1 MTSPPELDT
10 ADREV
15 ADADPAEATT
25 PPATGPGLDRPPLL
39 ELRDV
44 SMDFQISRGWFGTR
58 GRMKVRAV
66 RDVSLTIGQGE
77 TVGLVG
83 ESGSGKTTL
92 GRCILRAHRPS
103 AGSIIYHTAD
113 GDQVDLVQS
122 DANEL
127 RRHRRDIRMIFQDPN
142 SSLNPRL
149 TVSQIIAEPLINLK
163 QGLDSKL
170 ARGEL
175 QDRVIETMRLVG
187 LRPDQAER
195 YPHAFSGGERQ
206 RVGIARALITNP
218 RLVVCDEAVTAL
230 DVSIRSQVLNLLQ
243 ELQERLGLTYLFISH
258 DLAVIKH
265 LCDRVAVMYV
275 GELVEQ
281 APAEE
286 LFRRPRHPYTEA
298 LLASLPVPDPYRRRD
313 DRPGISG
320 EIPDPA
326 EQIPGCV
333 FHPRCPHAQDRCATD
348 VPGHHQTGPDT
359 VSRCHFAED
368 LNLLGIG
375 RRPGGSSR

>member
-1 MTSPPELDT
+1 MSTPETDT
-10 ADREV
+10 A
-15 ADADPAEATT
+15 TTST
-25 PPATGPGLDRPPLL
+25 PPAARAERNGERQPLL

-44 SMDFQISRGWFGTR
+44 SMDFQIARGWFGTK
-58 GRMKVRAV
+58 GRMTVRAV
-66 RDVSLTIGQGE
+66 RNVSLTIGQGE

-92 GRCILRAHRPS
+92 GRCILRAHRPTS
-103 AGSIIYHTAD
+103 GSIIYHTAD

-122 DANEL
+122 DMNQL

-149 TVSQIIAEPLINLK
+149 TVAQIIGEPLIN
-163 QGLDSKL
+163 SKL
-170 ARGEL
+170 ARGSEL
-175 QDRVIETMRLVG
+175 RDRVIETMRLVG

-281 APAEE
+281 APAEQ

-313 DRPGISG
+313 DRPAISG

-333 FHPRCPHAQDRCATD
+333 FHPRCPHAQDRCSDD
-348 VPGHHQTGPDT
+348 VPGQHRIGPDT

-368 LNLLGIG
+368 LELPGI
-375 RRPGGSSR
+375 RRRA

>member
-1 MTSPPELDT
+1 MTALQTSPEKSGT
-10 ADREV
+10 
-15 ADADPAEATT
+15 EA
-25 PPATGPGLDRPPLL
+25 APLL

-44 SMDFQISRGWFGTR
+44 SMEFQVARGWFGTK
-58 GRMKVRAV
+58 GRMTVRAV

-92 GRCILRAHRPS
+92 GRCILRAHRPTS
-103 AGSIIYHTAD
+103 GSIIYHTAD
-113 GDQVDLVQS
+113 GEQVDLVQS
-122 DANEL
+122 DLNQL

-149 TVSQIIAEPLINLK
+149 TVAEIIGEPLIN
-163 QGLDSKL
+163 SKL
-170 ARGEL
+170 ARGSEL
-175 QDRVIETMRLVG
+175 KERVIETMRLVG

-281 APAEE
+281 APTEQ

-313 DRPGISG
+313 DRPQISG

-333 FHPRCPHAQDRCATD
+333 FHPRCPHAQDRCSVE
-348 VPGHHQTGPDT
+348 VPGQHHTGPDT

-368 LNLLGIG
+368 LELLGIA
-375 RRPGGSSR
+375 RRPR

>member
-1 MTSPPELDT
+1 MIKEN
-10 ADREV
+10 
-15 ADADPAEATT
+15 
-25 PPATGPGLDRPPLL
+25 PPLL

-44 SMDFQISRGWFGTR
+44 SMEFAVARGWFGAR
-58 GRMKVRAV
+58 GRMTVRAV
-66 RDVSLTIGQGE
+66 RNVSLSIGQGE
-77 TVGLVG
+77 TIGLVG

-92 GRCILRAHRPS
+92 GRCILRAHRPTG
-103 AGSIIYHTAD
+103 GSIVYHTEA
-113 GDQVDLVQS
+113 GEEVDLVTAGPEQ
-122 DANEL
+122 L

-149 TVSQIIAEPLINLK
+149 TVAQIIGEPLITNR
-163 QGLDSKL
+163 L
-170 ARGEL
+170 ARGADLKE
-175 QDRVIETMRLVG
+175 RVLETMRLVG

-281 APAEE
+281 APTAE
-286 LFRRPRHPYTEA
+286 LFARPRHPYTEA
-298 LLASLPVPDPYRRRD
+298 LLASLPVPDPDRRRD
-313 DRPGISG
+313 ERPPISG

-333 FHPRCPHAQDRCATD
+333 FHPRCPHAQDRCTHD
-348 VPGHHQTGPDT
+348 VPGEHHTAPDT

-368 LNLLGIG
+368 LHLLGIG
-375 RRPGGSSR
+375 GRGSAGFSRNVKN

>member
-1 MTSPPELDT
+1 MTSLQAGPERPGTET
-10 ADREV
+10 A
-15 ADADPAEATT
+15 
-25 PPATGPGLDRPPLL
+25 PLL

-44 SMDFQISRGWFGTR
+44 SMEFQISRGWFGTR
-58 GRMKVRAV
+58 GRMNVRAV

-92 GRCILRAHRPS
+92 GRCILRAHRPTS
-103 AGSIIYHTAD
+103 GSIIYHTAD
-113 GDQVDLVQS
+113 GDQVNLVQS
-122 DANEL
+122 DQAEL

-149 TVSQIIAEPLINLK
+149 TVAQIIGEPLIN
-163 QGLDSKL
+163 SKL
-170 ARGEL
+170 AHGGEL
-175 QDRVIETMRLVG
+175 KERVIETMRLVG

-281 APAEE
+281 APTEQ

-298 LLASLPVPDPYRRRD
+298 LLASLPVTDPYRRGD
-313 DRPGISG
+313 DRPAISG

-333 FHPRCPHAQDRCATD
+333 FHPRCPHAQDRCAD
-348 VPGHHQTGPDT
+348 EVPGQHHTGPDS
-359 VSRCHFAED
+359 VSRCHFAEE
-368 LNLLGIG
+368 LELHGIG
-375 RRPGGSSR
+375 RRP

>member
-1 MTSPPELDT
+1 MITKN
-10 ADREV
+10 
-15 ADADPAEATT
+15 
-25 PPATGPGLDRPPLL
+25 PPLL

-44 SMDFQISRGWFGTR
+44 SMEFPIARGWFGTK
-58 GRMKVRAV
+58 GRMTVRAV
-66 RDVSLTIGQGE
+66 RNVSLSIGQGE
-77 TVGLVG
+77 TIGLVG

-92 GRCILRAHRPS
+92 GRCILRAHRPTG
-103 AGSIIYHTAD
+103 GSIVYRTED
-113 GDQVDLVQS
+113 GDEVDLVTASPEQ
-122 DANEL
+122 L
-127 RRHRRDIRMIFQDPN
+127 RKHRRDIRMIFQDPN

-149 TVSQIIAEPLINLK
+149 TVAQIIGEPLITN
-163 QGLDSKL
+163 KL
-170 ARGEL
+170 ARGAEL
-175 QDRVIETMRLVG
+175 KDRVLETMRLVG

-281 APAEE
+281 APSEE
-286 LFRRPRHPYTEA
+286 LFARPRHPYTEA
-298 LLASLPVPDPYRRRD
+298 LLSSLPVPDPDRRRD
-313 DRPGISG
+313 ERPPISG

-333 FHPRCPHAQDRCATD
+333 FHPRCPHAQDRCAHD
-348 VPGHHQTGPDT
+348 VPGEHHTGPDT

-368 LNLLGIG
+368 LQLLGIG
-375 RRPGGSSR
+375 GRGAARFHVP